1 MQRRNRPQRL
11 NPNILCRPKRFAE
24 PAELPEGFTYQP
36 DFLSETEEA
45 DLLRTFETLEFGAYD
60 FRGYIAKRRVVA
72 YGGGYE
78 SGTRRMATTANVIPE
93 YLRAI
98 RDRAAAVAAMFADE
112 IVQAMV
118 TEYSVGTPI
127 GWHRDSPQ
135 FETIIGISL
144 GSATRL
150 RLKPYQGEGK
160 IIPVLLGPR
169 SIYVMSGAARW
180 DFQHSIPAV
189 KELRYSI
196 TLRSLSDRKR
206 RAA

>member
-1 MQRRNRPQRL
+1 MPA
-11 NPNILCRPKRFAE
+11 KRFAD
-24 PAELPEGFTYQP
+24 PAEWPQGFLYQSN
-36 DFLSETEEA
+36 FLSEVEEA
-45 DLLRTFETLEFGAYD
+45 NLSRTFEGLEFGAYD
-60 FRGYIAKRRVVA
+60 FRGYVAKRRVVA

-78 SGTRRMATTANVIPE
+78 AGPRRMAISAEVIPE
-93 YLRAI
+93 YLLAI
-98 RDRAAAVAAMFADE
+98 RDRAAGVAGMSAEE

-135 FETIIGISL
+135 FGTIIGISL
-144 GSATRL
+144 RSAARL
-150 RLKPYQGEGK
+150 RLKPYVRPNYGDGE
-160 IIPVLLGPR
+160 IISVLLERR

-180 DFQHSIPAV
+180 NFQHSIPAV

-196 TLRSLSDRKR
+196 TLRSLSEKKR